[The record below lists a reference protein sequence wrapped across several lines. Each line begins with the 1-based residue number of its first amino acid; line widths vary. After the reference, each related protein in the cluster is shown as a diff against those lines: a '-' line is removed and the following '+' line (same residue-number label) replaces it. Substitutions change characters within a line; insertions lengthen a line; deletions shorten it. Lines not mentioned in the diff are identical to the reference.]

1 MSQPKSSNTKWID
14 LLQESIASKE
24 TKPTGKGWMTR
35 KEIQKLWNI
44 GENKTGKTL
53 AAFVKKGNVEMFTGR
68 VTNNKGINVVSV
80 WYRIKSRA

>member
-1 MSQPKSSNTKWID
+1 MSHPKSSNTKWID

-24 TKPTGKGWMTR
+24 TKPTGNGWMTR
-35 KEIQKLWNI
+35 REIQKLWNI

-68 VTNNKGINVVSV
+68 VTNGKGINVVSV

>member
-1 MSQPKSSNTKWID
+1 
-14 LLQESIASKE
+14 
-24 TKPTGKGWMTR
+24 MTR

-44 GENKTGKTL
+44 GENKTGKTI

-68 VTNNKGINVVSV
+68 VTNGKGINVVSV

>member
-1 MSQPKSSNTKWID
+1 MSHPKSSNTKWID

-24 TKPTGKGWMTR
+24 TKPSGNGWMTR

-44 GENKTGKTL
+44 GENKTGKTI
-53 AAFVKKGNVEMFTGR
+53 AAFVKKGNVERFTGR
-68 VTNNKGINVVSV
+68 VTNGKGINVISV